1 MKTRIK
7 HKKSFLAI
15 LSLASLCIGYSSFL
29 VSTSNTYLVDDTPY
43 TLAKETDD
51 KVVAFNDTT
60 NSRYTKLARAIND
73 AKSGETVYV
82 IPGSFTSISSN
93 CTLASGATLCLPFEG
108 NDASSYVWN
117 GRQEYSES
125 ADSSNDSW
133 REDIGSANFA
143 DQNQTNV
150 DKYLVS
156 SVTIDKNVTF
166 NNYGTVQI
174 GGVLGVETQILA
186 GATSGYYCQFVLDNN
201 AKIENHKTFKCM
213 GYIKETSKNNSSKIN
228 NYEYSIMYLPIVFY
242 DYKGGTYTVSVYG
255 GNTKIF
261 PLNQY
266 DFPNNQVETTF
277 NYQSNLVGYA
287 DLYTNAVSKT
297 LAGIT
302 ATMVARHNVDDLN
315 IIGPSNSFSL
325 YELTDPNSSITMK
338 YTPNGDNQ
346 FTTYSTSG
354 SYRSGSNGITTM
366 NLNGNINFGQFELGI
381 EAAGDVTL
389 DKLQGLEFIVEAMVK
404 NLNQTISTNTVVF
417 PIPWNFKINVESG
430 TFNVNHPVKFLG
442 GSELTISE
450 GASLVNNSQ
459 INVYDASSGSALYS
473 DTAYAS
479 TIYPVDKGEA
489 KIINNGTI
497 TLKSGSSFGGRI
509 SSNIA
514 NASIN
519 VESGANLSFS
529 THEGNGSYNMEVKT
543 FLGIPTGVDIT
554 FTFTNY
560 ANSPINK
567 NANVLNTSGNE
578 EQLSAGSYTSIDAGG
593 NIYYQKN

>member
-1 MKTRIK
+1 MKTSFK

-15 LSLASLCIGYSSFL
+15 LGLASLCIGYSSFL

-60 NSRYTKLARAIND
+60 NSRYTKLARAISD
-73 AKSGETVYV
+73 AKDGETVYV

-93 CTLASGATLCLPFEG
+93 CTLVTGARLCLPFEG
-108 NDASSYVWN
+108 SDASSYVLN

-125 ADSSNDSW
+125 ADSSNGSW
-133 REDIGSANFA
+133 REDIGSASFA

-166 NNYGTVQI
+166 NNYGTVKI

-186 GATSGYYCQFVLDNN
+186 GATSGYYCQFVLDDN
-201 AKIENHKTFKCM
+201 AKIENYGTFECM

-228 NYEYSIMYLPIVFY
+228 NYEYSRMYLPIVFY

-255 GNTKIF
+255 GDTKIF

-287 DLYTNAVSKT
+287 DLYTNAVSKS

-315 IIGPSNSFSL
+315 IIGQSNCL
-325 YELTDPNSSITMK
+325 YELTSENSSITMK
-338 YTPNGDNQ
+338 YTPNGNNQ

-366 NLNGNINFGQFELGI
+366 NLNGNVNFGQFELEI
-381 EAAGDVTL
+381 EAAGDVVIE
-389 DKLQGLEFIVEAMVK
+389 GSAAILEPLVSLIVD
-404 NLNQTISTNTVVF
+404 NLNQSISTNSVVF
-417 PIPWNFKINVESG
+417 PIPWNWKINVESG
-430 TFNVNHPVKFLG
+430 TFNVNNPVKFLG

-473 DTAYAS
+473 DTACAS

-497 TLKSGSSFGGRI
+497 TLKNGSSFGGRI
-509 SSNIA
+509 SSKVA

-529 THEGNGSYNMEVKT
+529 TNEGNGTYEIST
-543 FLGIPTGVDIT
+543 ILGFIPKIE
-554 FTFTNY
+554 FTFSNY
-560 ANSPINK
+560 ANSPISK
-567 NANVLNTSGNE
+567 KANVLNTSGNE
-578 EQLSAGSYTSIDAGG
+578 VQLSAGNYTSIDTGG
-593 NIYYQKN
+593 SIYWQKN

>member
-1 MKTRIK
+1 MKTSFK

-15 LSLASLCIGYSSFL
+15 LGLASLCIGYSSFL

-60 NSRYTKLARAIND
+60 NSRYTKLARAISD
-73 AKSGETVYV
+73 AKAGETVYV

-93 CTLASGATLCLPFEG
+93 CTLVTGARLCLPFEG
-108 NDASSYVWN
+108 SDASSYVWN

-125 ADSSNDSW
+125 ADSSNGSW
-133 REDIGSANFA
+133 REDIGSASFA

-166 NNYGTVQI
+166 NNYGTVRI

-201 AKIENHKTFKCM
+201 AKIENYGTFECM

-228 NYEYSIMYLPIVFY
+228 NYEYSRMYLPIVFY

-255 GNTKIF
+255 GDTKIF

-287 DLYTNAVSKT
+287 DLYTNAASKS

-302 ATMVARHNVDDLN
+302 ATMVARHNVDNLN
-315 IIGPSNSFSL
+315 IIGPSNSL
-325 YELTDPNSSITMK
+325 YELTDSNSSITMK

-346 FTTYSTSG
+346 FTTYSISG

-389 DKLQGLEFIVEAMVK
+389 DKGGALLEIIVEAMVK

-430 TFNVNHPVKFLG
+430 TFNVNNPVKFLG

-529 THEGNGSYNMEVKT
+529 THEGNGSYDMSMGFFTVN
-543 FLGIPTGVDIT
+543 IN

-593 NIYYQKN
+593 NIYWQKN

>member
-1 MKTRIK
+1 MKTSFK

-15 LSLASLCIGYSSFL
+15 LGLASLCIGYSSFL

-60 NSRYTKLARAIND
+60 NSRYTKLARAISD
-73 AKSGETVYV
+73 AKAGETVYV

-93 CTLASGATLCLPFEG
+93 CTLVTEARLCLPFEG
-108 NDASSYVWN
+108 SDASSYVWN

-125 ADSSNDSW
+125 ADSSNGSW
-133 REDIGSANFA
+133 REDIGSASFA

-201 AKIENHKTFKCM
+201 AKIENYGTFECM

-228 NYEYSIMYLPIVFY
+228 NYEYSRMYLPIVFY
-242 DYKGGTYTVSVYG
+242 DYKGGSYTASVYG
-255 GNTKIF
+255 GDTKIF

-266 DFPNNQVETTF
+266 DFPNNQVKTTF
-277 NYQSNLVGYA
+277 NYQSNLIAYT
-287 DLYTNAVSKT
+287 DLYTNEVSKSVDYKLGLISIPVDVT
-297 LAGIT
+297 I
-302 ATMVARHNVDDLN
+302 VARHNVDDLN
-315 IIGPSNSFSL
+315 IIGQSNCL
-325 YELTDPNSSITMK
+325 YELTNENSSITMK
-338 YTPNGDNQ
+338 YTPNGNNQ

-366 NLNGNINFGQFELGI
+366 NLNGNVNFGQFELAL
-381 EAAGDVTL
+381 EAAKDTEISVAGFDL
-389 DKLQGLEFIVEAMVK
+389 SGLKGVIERY
-404 NLNQTISTNTVVF
+404 LNQTISTNTVVF

-430 TFNVNHPVKFLG
+430 TFNINNPVKFLG

-450 GASLVNNSQ
+450 GASLVNNSR

-489 KIINNGTI
+489 KIINNGNI

-514 NASIN
+514 NAGIN
-519 VESGANLSFS
+519 VESGANLSYS
-529 THEGNGSYNMEVKT
+529 TYEGEGEYSISGTTIN
-543 FLGIPTGVDIT
+543 
-554 FTFTNY
+554 FTYSNY

-578 EQLSAGSYTSIDAGG
+578 EQLSAGNYTSVDAGG
-593 NIYYQKN
+593 NIYWQKN